1 MPIVSY
7 RTDTIW
13 HYTVH
18 FFGAHFTPNWV
29 VKIGKTLLVK
39 CFPSP
44 PLSLKGSTVMMG
56 GNGPWIVHCQC
67 LPTAINRAVMKMATW
82 TWTIYDKK
90 WNLSRVLKVSFEFAK
105 YDNRRAYF
113 LRQTNYKCLFCLWM
127 KEHLVK
133 RLLLFMYKICIFGI
147 FWNLCRL
154 LMQS

>member
-1 MPIVSY
+1 MTLYWS
-7 RTDTIW
+7 
-13 HYTVH
+13 
-18 FFGAHFTPNWV
+18 FFWRAFHAELGCKNRKNSF
-29 VKIGKTLLVK
+29 GKM
-39 CFPSP
+39 
-44 PLSLKGSTVMMG
+44 LKGSTFGMG
-56 GNGPWIVHCQC
+56 WYGPWIVHCQC

-127 KEHLVK
+127 KEQLVK